1 MVIEIALSALLF
13 ARESPHVPAL
23 QLFPR
28 SIKTCY
34 TYIHIYINLRIFGTA
49 MPVAI
54 IHDPKICEKEF
65 DETRA
70 RKDMLDSR

>member
-1 MVIEIALSALLF
+1 
-13 ARESPHVPAL
+13 
-23 QLFPR
+23 
-28 SIKTCY
+28 
-34 TYIHIYINLRIFGTA
+34 

-70 RKDMLDSR
+70 RKDMLDSRY